1 MHPGSESMAANG
13 QKMKK
18 AVYSE
23 ALISE
28 AIGMA
33 WADDESFEQIKQ
45 KLDLSEADTIDL
57 MRTHLKPGSFRAW
70 RKRVSGRKTKHA
82 KLLRPKGS

>member
-1 MHPGSESMAANG
+1 
-13 QKMKK
+13 MKK
-18 AVYSE
+18 PVYSE

-33 WADDESFEQIKQ
+33 WADDVSFDDIKR
-45 KLDLSEADTIDL
+45 KIGLAEADIIDL
-57 MRTHLKPGSFRAW
+57 MRANLKPSSFRLW

-82 KLLRPKGS
+82 KLLRPQD